1 MAAIR
6 QADVNSISLI
16 AKCRILFIV
25 VVLYVV
31 CTMGGG
37 GEIQR
42 REFDHP
48 PLFRA
53 FHSSFFL
60 NPPFRAA
67 AAAEVA
73 SGKTFSSEATR

>member
-1 MAAIR
+1 
-6 QADVNSISLI
+6 
-16 AKCRILFIV
+16 
-25 VVLYVV
+25 
-31 CTMGGG
+31 MGGG
-37 GEIQR
+37 GETQR

-67 AAAEVA
+67 AEVA

>member
-1 MAAIR
+1 
-6 QADVNSISLI
+6 
-16 AKCRILFIV
+16 
-25 VVLYVV
+25 
-31 CTMGGG
+31 MGEG
-37 GEIQR
+37 GETQR

-67 AAAEVA
+67 AEVA